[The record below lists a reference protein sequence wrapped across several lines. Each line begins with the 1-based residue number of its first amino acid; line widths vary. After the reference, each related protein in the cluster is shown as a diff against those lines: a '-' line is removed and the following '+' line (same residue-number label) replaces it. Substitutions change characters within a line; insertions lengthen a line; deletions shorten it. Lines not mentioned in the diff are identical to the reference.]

1 MMDDLAASV
10 ASLLQEAA
18 AEIIL
23 PRFGRLTDGDIEEK
37 SSPTDL
43 VTVADREAEAWLT
56 SRLSDIVDAAVIG
69 EEACAA
75 TPSLLDHVGEDR
87 AWTVDPVDGTSNF
100 VKGNERFCTMVS
112 LLEAGVP
119 VRSWIWLPIAG
130 ELYYA
135 QAGKGAVC
143 SAVSGGATRRL
154 SLDSCDLALE
164 EMVGGASI
172 RGVPEPARQQLRDRL
187 RALPGRW
194 FPGSGGVLGAA
205 IADGTQHFLYHATI
219 TPWDH
224 APVDLLCREAGGH
237 AAMITNGARYNAAMS
252 GPMSGT
258 MSGGILVAPCRPSW
272 TRLRD
277 YLMASS
283 S

>member
-10 ASLLQEAA
+10 ASLLREAA
-18 AEIIL
+18 TDIIE
-23 PRFGRLTDGDIEEK
+23 PRFGRLADSDIEEK

-56 SRLSDIVDAAVIG
+56 PRLADLVGAVVIG

-75 TPSLLDHVGEDR
+75 TPALRDRVCEDR

-100 VKGNERFCTMVS
+100 VKGNERFCSMVS
-112 LLEAGVP
+112 LLERGVP
-119 VRSWIWLPIAG
+119 VRSWIWVPLAD

-135 QAGKGAVC
+135 EAGAGAIC
-143 SAVSGGATRRL
+143 VSGADGRPRRLTLDGCGL
-154 SLDSCDLALE
+154 SLD
-164 EMVGGASI
+164 EMTGGASI
-172 RGVPEPARQQLRDRL
+172 RDVPEPRKTQMRDLL

-194 FPGSGGVLGAA
+194 FPGSGGILGTA
-205 IADGTQHFLYHATI
+205 IASGTQNFLYHATC

-237 AAMITNGARYNAAMS
+237 AAMMGDGARYNAAMA
-252 GPMSGT
+252 
-258 MSGGILVAPCRPSW
+258 GGLLVTSCQTSW
-272 TRLRD
+272 RQLRD
-277 YLMASS
+277 YLTPSGT
-283 S
+283 